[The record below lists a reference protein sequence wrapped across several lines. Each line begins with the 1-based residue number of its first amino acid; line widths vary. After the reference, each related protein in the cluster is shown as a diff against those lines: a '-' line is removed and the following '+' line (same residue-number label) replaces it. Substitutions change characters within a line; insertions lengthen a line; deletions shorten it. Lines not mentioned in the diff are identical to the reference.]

1 VSTVRLGRL
10 GRPGWAGYG
19 VLLAAALVVGLVGL
33 PLARLVAILV
43 SAGTGPLRRVVTAP
57 GFGSAVAHSL
67 EVALAVTAIAVCGG
81 AAAALATARPGTP
94 GRRWLRVA
102 VLLPLLVP
110 QFVLGYSWTQAYGRS
125 GFSDQVLGVTLPGLF
140 GPAGVI
146 VVTAVN
152 VLPLAYLVVAA
163 SLSARAEPD
172 LVRAARAA
180 GADAVTAF
188 RTVTL
193 PLLRAPLGAAAAL
206 VFVTALESFAVPAVL
221 GIPAGFATMTTRIY
235 SDLALASDPDSFTDA
250 ITLSLALVLV
260 AVIVLVPA
268 DRLFGVRGRPI
279 RSGGSAGA
287 VPTRNPGRSAWLATA
302 ALWAYLAVAVGLP
315 LVALVLASITRAVGL
330 TPVPSNWTLAN
341 FSQAL
346 SGPTVPAL
354 LRSLLLALA
363 AASILVAAGGLV
375 AALERRRFGRS
386 LPMIVMLAFALPGS
400 ALAVGMLL
408 AYGRWLRDTLLLIL
422 LACLAKLWPFG
433 HRPISGAVDR
443 LPPDDLRA
451 ARVSGARTITA
462 IRTVVLRP
470 LSPALAGAWLL
481 IFLVVLHEL
490 TMSSLLYGPSSETLA
505 VVVLNQQQLG
515 DVGVTAALAVLLG
528 LLLVVAALPL
538 LVWSRVRRS
547 SGARRHAP
555 VRAEAGVSGAA

>member
-1 VSTVRLGRL
+1 MSTRWLR
-10 GRPGWAGYG
+10 RPGWAGYG
-19 VLLAAALVVGLVGL
+19 GSLAVVLVVGLVGL
-33 PLARLVAILV
+33 PLARLVAILID
-43 SAGTGPLRRVVTAP
+43 AGTGAVRRAVTAP
-57 GFGSAVAHSL
+57 GFGPAVAHSL
-67 EVALAVTAIAVCGG
+67 EVAVAVTVLAVAGG
-81 AAAALATARPGTP
+81 ALIALATTRSAVP

-110 QFVLGYSWTQAYGRS
+110 QFVLGYSWTQAYGRA
-125 GFSDQVLGVTLPGLF
+125 GFSDQLLGITMPGLF
-140 GPAGVI
+140 GPVGV
-146 VVTAVN
+146 VVVLAVN

-163 SLSARAEPD
+163 SLSTRAEPD
-172 LVRAARAA
+172 LERAAHASGA
-180 GADAVTAF
+180 GTLTTF

-235 SDLALASDPDSFTDA
+235 SDLALASDPGSFTDA

-260 AVIVLVPA
+260 AVVVLLPA
-268 DRLFGVRGRPI
+268 DRLFGVRGRPV
-279 RSGGSAGA
+279 RTGGSAGA
-287 VPTRNPGRSAWLATA
+287 VRPRRPDRSAWLVTV
-302 ALWAYLAVAVGLP
+302 ALCSYLVLAVALP

-330 TPVPSNWTLAN
+330 APVPGNWTLAN

-346 SGPTVPAL
+346 AGPTLPAL

-363 AASILVAAGGLV
+363 AACILVAAGGLV
-375 AALERRRFGRS
+375 AALERRRFGRG
-386 LPMIVMLAFALPGS
+386 LPTVVMLAFALPGS

-408 AYGRWLRDTLLLIL
+408 AYGHWLRDTLLLIL

-451 ARVSGARTITA
+451 ARVSGARSMTA
-462 IRTVVLRP
+462 VRTVLLRP
-470 LSPALAGAWLL
+470 LAPALAGAWLL

-538 LVWSRVRRS
+538 LVWSRLRRIS
-547 SGARRHAP
+547 RIRRRAPAVAEVGVAR
-555 VRAEAGVSGAA
+555 AA

>member
-1 VSTVRLGRL
+1 MRTRRLR
-10 GRPGWAGYG
+10 RPGWAGYG
-19 VLLAAALVVGLVGL
+19 VSVAVVLVVGLVGL
-33 PLARLVAILV
+33 PLARLVALLV
-43 SAGTGPLRRVVTAP
+43 DAGGGAVGRAVAAP
-57 GFGSAVAHSL
+57 GFGLAVAHSL
-67 EVALAVTAIAVCGG
+67 EVAVAVTVLAVAGG
-81 AAAALATARPGTP
+81 ALIALATVRPGVP
-94 GRRWLRVA
+94 GRGWLRVA

-110 QFVLGYSWTQAYGRS
+110 QFVLGYSWTQAYGRA
-125 GFSDQVLGVTLPGLF
+125 GFSDQVLGLTMPGLF
-140 GPAGVI
+140 GPVGVV

-163 SLSARAEPD
+163 GLSTRAEPD
-172 LVRAARAA
+172 LQRAARAA
-180 GADAVTAF
+180 GADSLTTF

-206 VFVTALESFAVPAVL
+206 VFVTTLESFAVPAVL
-221 GIPAGFATMTTRIY
+221 GTPAGFATMTTRIY
-235 SDLALASDPDSFTDA
+235 SDLALASDPRSFTDA

-260 AVIVLVPA
+260 ALVALVPA

-279 RSGGSAGA
+279 RTGGSAGA
-287 VPTRNPGRSAWLATA
+287 VTARRPRASARLVTA
-302 ALWAYLAVAVGLP
+302 ALCGYLALAVGLP
-315 LVALVLASITRAVGL
+315 LAALVLASITRAVGL
-330 TPVPSNWTLAN
+330 APVPSNWTMAN
-341 FSQAL
+341 FDQAL
-346 SGPTVPAL
+346 AGPTLPAL

-363 AASILVAAGGLV
+363 AGCILVSAGGLV
-375 AALERRRFGRS
+375 AALERRRFGRG
-386 LPMIVMLAFALPGS
+386 LPTVVMLAFALPGS

-408 AYGRWLRDTLLLIL
+408 AYGHWLRDTLLLIL

-451 ARVSGARTITA
+451 ARVSGARSMTA
-462 IRTVVLRP
+462 VRTVVLRP
-470 LSPALAGAWLL
+470 LAPALAGAWLL

-528 LLLVVAALPL
+528 LVLVVAALPL
-538 LVWSRVRRS
+538 LVWSRLRRVS
-547 SGARRHAP
+547 RFHSRGQEITQ
-555 VRAEAGVSGAA
+555 VGVAGVA